1 MTKAVR
7 GARGTRGA
15 RAGWPVRGGRAVQ
28 GGRAFPRP
36 GTRARAL
43 DDGPPLAPR
52 PGHGPALRRAPPRA
66 RAARRRVRG
75 SLDVP
80 RAALW
85 LGLAALLHAALH
97 PVRTGARPGELRTWG
112 LIRRHTVRTDRL
124 VSLTETGGLVPRLL
138 LRDTSGHR
146 LSCETAVLT
155 ANPLLWH
162 RLDTDLRTSHRLGL
176 LRTGAELLERLE
188 ERVDREVLGEG
199 FGDA

>member
-7 GARGTRGA
+7 GARGGRTVRSR
-15 RAGWPVRGGRAVQ
+15 RAPRGGW
-28 GGRAFPRP
+28 AFPRT
-36 GTRARAL
+36 G
-43 DDGPPLAPR
+43 
-52 PGHGPALRRAPPRA
+52 
-66 RAARRRVRG
+66 AARWTTDRRWRHDLGTALLCAALLLMLALLIDGVRG
-75 SLDVP
+75 SLDAP

-85 LGLAALLHAALH
+85 LGLAVLLHAALH

-176 LRTGAELLERLE
+176 LRTGAEVLERLE
-188 ERVDREVLGEG
+188 ERVDREVLGEE
-199 FGDA
+199 AP

>member
-15 RAGWPVRGGRAVQ
+15 RSGWPVRGGRA
-28 GGRAFPRP
+28 FPRTGAAP
-36 GTRARAL
+36 ARWTTDRRWRHDLGTAL
-43 DDGPPLAPR
+43 LCAGLLLALALVIDG
-52 PGHGPALRRAPPRA
+52 
-66 RAARRRVRG
+66 VRG
-75 SLDVP
+75 SLDAP

-85 LGLAALLHAALH
+85 LGLAVLLHAALH

-188 ERVDREVLGEG
+188 ERVDREVLEEG

>member
-1 MTKAVR
+1 MTRAVRGGR
-7 GARGTRGA
+7 GARGGRTGWSV
-15 RAGWPVRGGRAVQ
+15 RAGWSLRGERGL
-28 GGRAFPRP
+28 PRP
-36 GTRARAL
+36 GAASARWTTDRRWGHDLGTAL
-43 DDGPPLAPR
+43 LCAALLFVLALLIDG
-52 PGHGPALRRAPPRA
+52 
-66 RAARRRVRG
+66 VRG
-75 SLDVP
+75 SLDTA

-112 LIRRHTVRTDRL
+112 LLRRHTVRTDRL

-138 LRDTSGHR
+138 LRDASGHR

-176 LRTGAELLERLE
+176 LRTGAEVLRELE
-188 ERVDREVLGEG
+188 ERVDKEVLGEG